1 MLLLFSIC
9 LKFLLIALYFFVY
22 LRIVSGSK
30 VNVTV
35 KKASLG
41 RVAVAAGGMEGISA
55 SPSTSVSADEDRVK
69 ESGGDSVSLSD
80 RFQSIVA
87 FSSYSVLSGEGE
99 GVLGDGKI

>member
-1 MLLLFSIC
+1 M
-9 LKFLLIALYFFVY
+9 
-22 LRIVSGSK
+22 
-30 VNVTV
+30 
-35 KKASLG
+35 G

-55 SPSTSVSADEDRVK
+55 SGSGSADEDRVK
-69 ESGGDSVSLSD
+69 EGGGDSVSLSD

>member
-22 LRIVSGSK
+22 LRIVSGSEVSVK
-30 VNVTV
+30 V
-35 KKASLG
+35 KKGSMG

-55 SPSTSVSADEDRVK
+55 STGVSADEDRVK